1 MSSVPEMVSRGLS
14 TIIYNEDALEDF
26 LYNAD
31 IYSYERFDGERWRVY
46 KYRVY
51 YDDGAFTINIEC
63 DEKTGSYEIIYHRSG
78 GDNNRS
84 VGVLSQEDANTLF
97 RNIGAFI
104 KGGKLSVI
112 WDVSGVPDFLNVAVQ
127 EVADM
132 IKNDPKSLINNAKD
146 IYEINVFNVVTGKW
160 EFDELVLELRFGL
173 ANIDV
178 RIDRFL
184 VAMITAWIPRSKNNR
199 EVRQVTYS
207 TSDGTEKIFELLNLE
222 IPRPYDDD

>member
-14 TIIYNEDALEDF
+14 TIIYNEEALEDF

-31 IYSYERFDGERWRVY
+31 IYIYERFDGEKWKAY
-46 KYRVY
+46 KYNVY
-51 YDDGAFTINIEC
+51 YDDGAFTIDIEC
-63 DEKTGSYEIIYHRSG
+63 DEKTGSYEVIYHKSRLG
-78 GDNNRS
+78 NNRS
-84 VGVLSQEDANTLF
+84 VGALSQEDAYTLF

-104 KGGKLSVI
+104 KGGKLGFI
-112 WDVSGVPDFLNVAVQ
+112 WEVSGVPDFLNVAVQ

-132 IKNDPKSLINNAKD
+132 IKNDPKRLINNAKD
-146 IYEINVFNVVTGKW
+146 IYTIDAYNVVTGKW

-178 RIDRFL
+178 RIDRFM

-199 EVRQVTYS
+199 EVSQVTYS

-222 IPRPYDDD
+222 MPRPYDGD